1 MGRDLPRGAPPDDGA
16 ADPRLVAALATGD
29 AGRIAAALVDTRL
42 IVGVVALPG
51 EEHASEGDM
60 ALALL
65 EAASGARALPAFSSL
80 ETLGRWRTDARPV
93 PRPAQELASVALAD
107 ALDALVV
114 DVAGPVPWT
123 VRDDDLA
130 ALAAGYVAAGS
141 GLAGRRGAPVLH
153 AAAWSPTA
161 SLRAV
166 CRALGEDGGVGGV
179 GTGVEVYAVDLE
191 LPERPGVRT
200 PALGLVL
207 PAGLPP
213 APVAERLL
221 AADGAD
227 LDLLVLEGK
236 RLVRARQV
244 GTLLTR

>member
-1 MGRDLPRGAPPDDGA
+1 MGRDLPRGAPPDGGS
-16 ADPRLVAALATGD
+16 ADPRLVAALASGD
-29 AGRIAAALVDTRL
+29 AGRIAAVLVDTRL

-80 ETLGRWRTDARPV
+80 DALGRWRTDARPV
-93 PRPAQELASVALAD
+93 PRPAQELASVAVAD

-130 ALAAGYVAAGS
+130 ALAAGYVAAGG

-153 AAAWSPTA
+153 AASWSPA
-161 SLRAV
+161 EALYAE
-166 CRALGEDGGVGGV
+166 CRLL
-179 GTGVEVYAVDLE
+179 TGAEVYALDLE
-191 LPERPGVRT
+191 LPERPG
-200 PALGLVL
+200 
-207 PAGLPP
+207 
-213 APVAERLL
+213 
-221 AADGAD
+221 
-227 LDLLVLEGK
+227 
-236 RLVRARQV
+236 
-244 GTLLTR
+244 

>member
-1 MGRDLPRGAPPDDGA
+1 MGRDLPRGAPPDDGS
-16 ADPRLVAALATGD
+16 ADPRLVAALGSGD
-29 AGRIAAALVDTRL
+29 AGRVAAVLVDTRL

-80 ETLGRWRTDARPV
+80 EALGRWRRDARPV
-93 PRPAQELASVALAD
+93 PRPAQELASIALAD

-130 ALAAGYVAAGS
+130 ALATGYVATGR

-153 AAAWSPTA
+153 PA
-161 SLRAV
+161 SWPVPAPLHLA
-166 CRALGEDGGVGGV
+166 CRALGA
-179 GTGVEVYAVDLE
+179 GVEVQALDLE

-207 PAGLPP
+207 PAGVAP

-221 AADGAD
+221 AAAGRSDV
-227 LDLLVLEGK
+227 DLLVLEGE
-236 RLVRARQV
+236 RLDLARRI
-244 GTLLTR
+244 GTPLAG